1 MSLTPVGLPHFL
13 TVAAI
18 LFSLGI
24 YAVIARRS
32 GLMMLAGIQLL
43 LASAGINFIAFSR
56 YSTGDLARA
65 MTGHVAVIIMAVL
78 ALGEAIVAMAIIRNL
93 HGRFS
98 TVNVDEAD
106 ILRD

>member
-32 GLMMLAGIQLL
+32 GLMVLAGIQLL
-43 LASAGINFIAFSR
+43 LASAGVNFVAFSR

-65 MTGHVAVIIMAVL
+65 MTGHVAVIIVAILAV
-78 ALGEAIVAMAIIRNL
+78 AQAIVAAAIVRNL
-93 HGRFS
+93 YGRFS